1 MRRKIITDEEKVAK
15 QLTTILSDVRI
26 DLDMVGY
33 YLVQISPNVIYN
45 RLITIADSAEEA
57 KEQQIGNNQLRL
69 F

>member
-45 RLITIADSAEEA
+45 RLMVIADSVRGS
-57 KEQQIGNNQLRL
+57 KGVTNWKQPT
-69 F
+69 